1 MGVHWKIQFLGGG
14 GFTKKQYVEGNCL
27 KKGYWT
33 VCRFKGQGG
42 LVKEGGVFV
51 GGGGDWYPNAHYAPD
66 VKRPKLIRA
75 FTSWTPPG
83 LLNWPIAELTTPTDP
98 HLHFTIIFWS
108 FVMKQN
114 IWQLNLCSKT
124 GISKTAW
131 VNVSNYII
139 TEILHKNFTHN
150 CCQIRRNR
158 NSFMNPEKE
167 WLQPVTKSILEIQH

>member
-1 MGVHWKIQFLGGG
+1 MFAHKL
-14 GFTKKQYVEGNCL
+14 
-27 KKGYWT
+27 
-33 VCRFKGQGG
+33 RG

-51 GGGGDWYPNAHYAPD
+51 GGGRLIPQCTLCSRC
-66 VKRPKLIRA
+66 KKTKLIRA

-83 LLNWPIAELTTPTDP
+83 LLHWPIAELTTPPDP

-114 IWQLNLCSKT
+114 IWQINLCSKT

-139 TEILHKNFTHN
+139 TEILHKHFTHN
-150 CCQIRRNR
+150 CCQIRRKR

-167 WLQPVTKSILEIQH
+167 WLQPVTKSILGIQH